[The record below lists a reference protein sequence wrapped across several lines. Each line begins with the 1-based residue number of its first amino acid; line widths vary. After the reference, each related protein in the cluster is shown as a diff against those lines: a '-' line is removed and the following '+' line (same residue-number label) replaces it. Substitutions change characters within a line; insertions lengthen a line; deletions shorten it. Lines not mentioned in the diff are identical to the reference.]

1 MQGWCRRGAR
11 PPGEPPRGCS
21 CRSICSVWAPC
32 RSTSLCTWPNAG
44 AWAAGKRGAPVPTL
58 LSGWFFTSL
67 MTTHDAMKP
76 APPVT
81 KIFFGW

>member
-1 MQGWCRRGAR
+1 M
-11 PPGEPPRGCS
+11 
-21 CRSICSVWAPC
+21 
-32 RSTSLCTWPNAG
+32 
-44 AWAAGKRGAPVPTL
+44 PTL